1 MDARIVEEIKVGA
14 VLGCGGALGGFHA
27 GDARVVRAKEGQLS
41 VLVAHRQGA
50 VVYPVVAGDGQQ
62 HRLAGVQQ
70 GGDVCFKGSKAAL
83 VLRNKLAVQPDL
95 CGVGHRAEPQHHPLP
110 GAESGQG
117 NFALIPCPAVVA
129 AQGGGLVV
137 LVVVAGG
144 HGDGLGIRQGLCGIE
159 LVFHAAAQ
167 RKRPCAVKAQL
178 QARFILFRI

>member
-1 MDARIVEEIKVGA
+1 M
-14 VLGCGGALGGFHA
+14 
-27 GDARVVRAKEGQLS
+27 S

-62 HRLAGVQQ
+62 HRLAGAQQ
-70 GGDVCFKGSKAAL
+70 GGDVCFKGGKAAL
-83 VLRNKLAVQPDL
+83 VLCNELAVQPDL

-159 LVFHAAAQ
+159 LGFHAAAQ